1 MTCINKNY
9 TNSDSEAKLR
19 TKNEKAFESSFVSYR
34 DSSNIENYLGDKS
47 IIYYKFSISIIFLL
61 LMILILRERLYL
73 YNYNNLLNTL
83 ISVLVLFC
91 FYSIVL
97 DVIFYLFKYIFKNWL
112 NELIYIFE
120 KFLIAYI
127 TYLLIIYRCNRH
139 IEKQIVNILF

>member
-9 TNSDSEAKLR
+9 TNSDSEAILR

-34 DSSNIENYLGDKS
+34 DSSLSIFCFIIFQNVPLILNIENYLGDKS

-97 DVIFYLFKYIFKNWL
+97 DVIFYLFKYILK
-112 NELIYIFE
+112 IG
-120 KFLIAYI
+120 
-127 TYLLIIYRCNRH
+127 
-139 IEKQIVNILF
+139 